1 MIKLAVSPAP
11 IAAAAQPAST
21 LPTSDLPVV
30 PPGTLFHRF
39 ANGLELILRPDHSAP
54 VVSAQA
60 WCRAGSI
67 DEGQWLGAGL
77 SHVLEHM
84 LFKGTSTR
92 GSGRIDQEVQAAGGY
107 MNAYTSFDRTVYW
120 INAPSTGTHV
130 VLDILTDIFQHATL
144 PADELVKELDV
155 IRREMDMG
163 RDDPGRRSSQ
173 GFFETAFHRSPFRQP
188 VIGHRDIF
196 DRISREDLMA
206 YYETKYA
213 PNNCFFVVVGDFQPA
228 TVIAQIEA
236 AYAQSKARAVPPSFV
251 AAEPRQT
258 APREM
263 FEHAPVEHAHLHL
276 GWHTG
281 DHRHVDTPALDVLS
295 TLLGHGRSSRLYQAI
310 REKGLAHSAS
320 AWTYTP
326 GSVGLFGVSAICD
339 ADKIE
344 TVRTALQSEL
354 NRIIA
359 EPPTTNELTKA
370 VKQFTTGLLATRK
383 TMEGQAQDLGGNW
396 LAAAD
401 LNLSERYLAAVHR
414 VTTADLQRVART
426 YLTGEGRSTYVLQP
440 GTGATS
446 ATAVTL
452 ASAELPTQ
460 LFQLPNGL
468 RLLVKEDHRLPFV
481 ELRAALVGGLL
492 AETLTD
498 SGLLSLMAK
507 LLVKGTTRRTAEDIA
522 LAIEGVG
529 GSLEPYTGSQ
539 SFGVS
544 AEVLSDDFALGL
556 DLVADVLLH
565 PQWPSAPLERERQN
579 QLAGIKGQRDQL
591 LQCAFKALRR
601 QLFGDAGY
609 GLDALGTEESVK
621 RFTAT
626 DLQTIHA
633 RLVTPDNCVFAIF
646 GDVHTASVRAA
657 VEETFGTWA
666 PAAKPFVIP
675 AVVARK
681 VTPRSDEK
689 RDKEQAVFALGFPG
703 TTFDNPDRYALEL
716 LQEACSDM
724 GSRLF
729 MRIRDELGLAYY
741 VGASHFIGRTP
752 GYFAF
757 YCGTAPDKVDQVE
770 QELRQQAELLR
781 TEGLTIE
788 ELTRSKAKVIGQRKI
803 ARQDLGQVA
812 STCAIDELCGLGYA
826 HSDGDDARFE
836 AVTLA
841 DVRAAAERYLR
852 PENAAVAIIRGAS

>member
-1 MIKLAVSPAP
+1 MTMPAV
-11 IAAAAQPAST
+11 
-21 LPTSDLPVV
+21 LPTPATSVTPAEEMPVV
-30 PPGTLFHRF
+30 PLGTSFHRL

-60 WCRAGSI
+60 WCRSGSI
-67 DEGQWLGAGL
+67 DEGPWLGAGL

-120 INAPSTGTHV
+120 INAPSTGTQV
-130 VLDILTDIFQHATL
+130 IIDILTDIFQHATL

-173 GFFETAFHRSPFRQP
+173 GFFETAYHRSPFRQP

-196 DRISREDLMA
+196 DRITREDLVA

-213 PNNCFFVVVGDFQPA
+213 PNNCFFVVVGDFQPS
-228 TVIAQIEA
+228 TVLAQIEA
-236 AYAQSKARAVPPSFV
+236 AYASAKARAVPPSFI
-251 AAEPRQT
+251 ASEPRQT
-258 APREM
+258 APRET
-263 FEHAPVEHAHLHL
+263 FEDAPVEHAHLHL

-281 DHRHVDTPALDVLS
+281 DHRHLDTPALDVLS

-326 GSVGLFGVSAICD
+326 GSVGLFGVSAVCD
-339 ADKIE
+339 ADQIE
-344 TVRTALQSEL
+344 AVRAALQAEL
-354 NRIIA
+354 GRVIA
-359 EPPTTNELTKA
+359 EPPTPAELAKA
-370 VKQFTTGLLATRK
+370 VKQFTTGMLATRK

-401 LNLSERYLAAVHR
+401 LNFSERYLAAVRR
-414 VTTADLQRVART
+414 VTPADLQRVART
-426 YLTGEGRSTYVLQP
+426 YLTAEGRSTYVLRP
-440 GTGATS
+440 VGA
-446 ATAVTL
+446 ATVAASTL
-452 ASAELPTQ
+452 PATAELPTQ
-460 LFQLPNGL
+460 LFRLPNGL

-481 ELRAALVGGLL
+481 ELRAALAGGLL
-492 AETLTD
+492 AETSPD
-498 SGLLSLMAK
+498 SGLTSLLAK
-507 LLVKGTTRRTAEDIA
+507 LLLKGTSQRNAEEIA
-522 LAIEGVG
+522 LAIESVG
-529 GSLEPYTGSQ
+529 GSLEPYAGNQ

-544 AEVLSDDFALGL
+544 AEVLAEDFSLGL
-556 DLVADVLLH
+556 ELLADVLLR
-565 PQWPSAPLERERQN
+565 PNWPVSALERERQM
-579 QLAGIKGQRDQL
+579 QLASLKGQRDQL
-591 LQCAFKALRR
+591 LQCAFKAVRR
-601 QLFGDAGY
+601 QLFGDAGF
-609 GLDALGTEESVK
+609 GLDALGTETSVR
-621 RFTAT
+621 RFTVADLAT
-626 DLQTIHA
+626 FHS
-633 RLVTPDNCVFAIF
+633 RLVTPDNCVLAVF
-646 GDVHTASVRAA
+646 GDI
-657 VEETFGTWA
+657 
-666 PAAKPFVIP
+666 KP
-675 AVVARK
+675 AVVREAIEQTFGQWSPAAHPLVIPSATPHT

-689 RDKEQAVFALGFPG
+689 RDKEQAVFVLGFLG

-729 MRIRDELGLAYY
+729 LRIRDELGLAYY

-770 QELRQQAELLR
+770 TELRQQAELLR
-781 TEGLTIE
+781 TEGLTAE
-788 ELTRSKAKVIGQRKI
+788 ELARSKAKIIGQRKI

-812 STCAIDELCGLGYA
+812 STCALDELCGLGYA

-852 PENAAVAIIRGAS
+852 PEHAAVAIIRGE